1 MKIKNILCIVFLL
14 LVTGLV
20 TLRADADS
28 IFNHKITAKEA
39 AKNLPEFSDISC
51 KFAQEKSVKNST
63 TSTVTLK
70 SGGNFKFDVKSGVI
84 FDTLYPVK
92 STTAYTTEQSKRVSD
107 IIVAISRKDYSYINK
122 NFDVFYV
129 KNPNSWQVA
138 LKPKKSSKIS
148 NVMNSIVIDGSTYIN
163 RLEIN
168 TLKSGSTK
176 INFTECK

>member
-1 MKIKNILCIVFLL
+1 MRKIFSIVLLIFLAGSIVFAKD
-14 LVTGLV
+14 T
-20 TLRADADS
+20 
-28 IFNHKITAKEA
+28 IFQHPANISNVQMPEY
-39 AKNLPEFSDISC
+39 KNVSC
-51 KFAQEKSVKNST
+51 KFTQTKSIPNSNAYI
-63 TSTVTLK
+63 K